1 MAVKIRLQRHGRK
14 GRPFYHIVVADSRVK
29 RDGKLI
35 EKIGTYNP
43 VSNPAIIE
51 LDVDKAVEW
60 LNKGAQPTN
69 TARNILSYKGA
80 LLKRHLQGGVA
91 KGAFDEAEAEKRFN
105 DWLENKENQIT
116 AKKEGLTKK
125 QQEDKAAKMEAEKK
139 VAEARKAAAEPVE
152 EVAEETEAAAGEA
165 EVAEE
170 TAQSIDDVAQEAAEE
185 GESKDAE

>member
-14 GRPFYHIVVADSRVK
+14 GRPFYHIVIADSRVK
-29 RDGKLI
+29 RDGKFI

-43 VSNPAIIE
+43 IANPAIIE

-80 LLKRHLQGGVA
+80 LLKKHLMGGVA

-105 DWLENKENQIT
+105 EWLENKENEIST
-116 AKKEGLTKK
+116 KKEVLTKK
-125 QQEDKAAKMEAEKK
+125 QQEEKNAKLEAEKK
-139 VAEARKAAAEPVE
+139 VNEARIATETP
-152 EVAEETEAAAGEA
+152 AEEEATETSNENATEEEEA
-165 EVAEE
+165 
-170 TAQSIDDVAQEAAEE
+170 TTQSIDDVAQEAADEGANKE
-185 GESKDAE
+185 GE

>member
-29 RDGKLI
+29 RDGKFIDKL
-35 EKIGTYNP
+35 GTYNP
-43 VSNPAIIE
+43 ITNPAIID
-51 LDVDKAVEW
+51 LDIDKAVEW

-80 LLKRHLQGGVA
+80 MLKRHLMGGVA

-105 DWLENKENQIT
+105 AWLESKESKIE

-125 QQEDKAAKMEAEKK
+125 QQEEKAAQLEAERK
-139 VAEARKAAAEPVE
+139 VAEARKAAEAAEE
-152 EVAEETEAAAGEA
+152 EVAAEAEAATEA
-165 EVAEE
+165 EE
-170 TAQSIDDVAQEAAEE
+170 SAQSIDDVAQEASEE
-185 GESKDAE
+185 GKEEQ

>member
-29 RDGKLI
+29 RDGKFI
-35 EKIGTYNP
+35 DKIGTYNP
-43 VSNPAIIE
+43 ITNPAIIE

-60 LNKGAQPTN
+60 LDKGAQPTN

-80 LLKRHLQGGVA
+80 LLKRHLMGGVA

-105 DWLENKENQIT
+105 AWLEGKENQIL

-125 QQEDKAAKMEAEKK
+125 QQEEKAAQLEAERK
-139 VAEARKAAAEPVE
+139 VAEARKAAEAPEE
-152 EVAEETEAAAGEA
+152 EVAAETEATPEA
-165 EVAEE
+165 EES
-170 TAQSIDDVAQEAAEE
+170 AQSIDDVAQEASEE
-185 GESKDAE
+185 GKEDQ